1 MMLFLNLNSLLRSR
15 RRMVA
20 HHIIRI
26 IYRKVKEFKKVP
38 SRGLAFLLL
47 FCSVGKRKRNNA
59 QEQVDPGQSKSFKG
73 LMESY
78 QSSKLRNELLSSSSS
93 SSSTYQES
101 PSSKYPSSSSSSSS
115 SKIGKGKVHF
125 STNTKVVED
134 DSNEKT
140 NDYSASSSPGV
151 SSQSPVS
158 QVVIDDALQNMLMAW
173 YHSGYATGR
182 YQTLCEL
189 NQNQLSSV
197 PSNNSDSNENVSY
210 ETS

>member
-1 MMLFLNLNSLLRSR
+1 
-15 RRMVA
+15 MVA
-20 HHIIRI
+20 HRMIRML
-26 IYRKVKEFKKVP
+26 YRKVKEVKEVP
-38 SRGLAFLLL
+38 SCGLTFLRL
-47 FCSVGKRKRNNA
+47 FYSIGKRKRNNA
-59 QEQVDPGQSKSFKG
+59 QEQVDTGQSKSFKG
-73 LMESY
+73 MMESY

-101 PSSKYPSSSSSSSS
+101 PSSKYPSSSSYSST

-125 STNTKVVED
+125 SPNTKVVED
-134 DSNEKT
+134 DSNERT
-140 NDYSASSSPGV
+140 DDYWASFSPGV
-151 SSQSPVS
+151 PSQSLVS

-197 PSNNSDSNENVSY
+197 PSNNSDSNENVSF